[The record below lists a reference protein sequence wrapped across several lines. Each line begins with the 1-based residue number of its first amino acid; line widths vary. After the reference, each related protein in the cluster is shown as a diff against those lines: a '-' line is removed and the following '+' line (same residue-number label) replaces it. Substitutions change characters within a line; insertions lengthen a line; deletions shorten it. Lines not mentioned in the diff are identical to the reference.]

1 MARRVAFYVLH
12 RFSKKEHLGARTS
25 TQVPGVGDIKT
36 ISLEQPA
43 ALIPD
48 RVSLAVFCD
57 GHLLDGCG
65 EFLSLPREDAE
76 LPLCV
81 IVGEREK
88 LHWRPHAHHFGCLL
102 NRSVDVGVREFK
114 DFFSSSYSC
123 VSKDWLPPRRQ
134 PSSFLSF
141 LSPVPRSLPRHREA
155 HL

>member
-1 MARRVAFYVLH
+1 VRVAFYALH
-12 RFSKKEHLGARTS
+12 CFWKKEHLGARTS

-65 EFLSLPREDAE
+65 EFLSLPRENAE
-76 LPLCV
+76 LPLCE
-81 IVGEREK
+81 IDGKLEE
-88 LHWRPHAHHFGCLL
+88 LHWRPHAHHFCRLL

-114 DFFSSSYSC
+114 DFFA
-123 VSKDWLPPRRQ
+123 VLPGAWLPPRRQ
-134 PSSFLSF
+134 SSSFLSF
-141 LSPVPRSLPRHREA
+141 LSPVPRSLPRHRET
-155 HL
+155 HR